1 METPS
6 SSASNGNTDD
16 APLEQVEEEG
26 EKRDKGEEGEK
37 EEEGR
42 GGIVARGPQGG
53 RKIRWDHPQEVPWP
67 RPGPFPFGVVLPSPS
82 SFTAV
87 LFFLEPSYTFNFPP
101 IELIFLMKVKKS
113 RRNNM

>member
-16 APLEQVEEEG
+16 APSEHVKEEG
-26 EKRDKGEEGEK
+26 EKRDKGEEEEK

-53 RKIRWDHPQEVPWP
+53 RKIR
-67 RPGPFPFGVVLPSPS
+67 
-82 SFTAV
+82 
-87 LFFLEPSYTFNFPP
+87 
-101 IELIFLMKVKKS
+101 
-113 RRNNM
+113 

>member
-37 EEEGR
+37 EEEGERR
-42 GGIVARGPQGG
+42 GEDSGEGPARVTKNKVGPPSKGSPAEAGPLPFWGG
-53 RKIRWDHPQEVPWP
+53 AAFSFLLYCRSLL
-67 RPGPFPFGVVLPSPS
+67 FG
-82 SFTAV
+82 
-87 LFFLEPSYTFNFPP
+87 TF
-101 IELIFLMKVKKS
+101 I
-113 RRNNM
+113 